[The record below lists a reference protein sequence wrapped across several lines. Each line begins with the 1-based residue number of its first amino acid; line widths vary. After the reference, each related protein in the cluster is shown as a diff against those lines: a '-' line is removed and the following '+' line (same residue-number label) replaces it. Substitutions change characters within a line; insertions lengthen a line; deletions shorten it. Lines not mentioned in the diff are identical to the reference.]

1 MIPLRLTLQNFLS
14 YRTATLDFRGLQ
26 TACICGPN
34 GAGKSSLL
42 EAIGWCLW
50 GNSRAASE
58 EDVIHLGT
66 DEAQV
71 DFIFQCQQQVY
82 RVIRS
87 RRRRHGTVLEFQV
100 ATEVDPEGLP
110 EILHDRDQPDFLTHL
125 RFRPLTE
132 KSVRA
137 TQQVIL
143 QHLKLDYETFINSA
157 YLRQGRAD
165 EFMLKR
171 PSERKQILADLLKL
185 DQYDVLADQAK
196 EKSRQFKAEVE
207 VLSQTLVRTAMQVE
221 SLTTIA
227 MEQAELEKQITHL
240 QKAQER
246 DRVKLQKL
254 QAKQHQRQIWQ
265 QQRSW
270 QQQQQRIFQQDCQR
284 LRQEHA
290 ALSQE
295 LAKLEGLLHREA
307 EIQAGYAHWQ
317 ALQQQEEIQ
326 AGKSQT
332 QQALQEKRQY
342 FQQQL
347 DQQIHALK
355 LQLQQAKT
363 QQQNLVQQEQDLQ
376 QVLNKSTDI
385 EAGLNQLNQART
397 RLRELDQ
404 LQLQVAP
411 LIQRQQT
418 LQSQIEQQRA
428 HLVARLEE
436 RQRSRQLLQI
446 QQQQEPQLQQ
456 ALLEVSDHIEYLER
470 RQVYL
475 QRVREKGLERRSF
488 VDRLQAHQRDY
499 ERQLA
504 EIEQKLHLLSQG
516 IMIPDAD
523 VDPHPG
529 MGGLTV
535 VEGAHHHVS
544 EQPAPTISDAGMGNF
559 SAVEGAHHHL
569 SKQPAPTNVYPPC
582 PLCHQP
588 LDEPHWQQVMTTYRQ
603 QQQELQEQIWV
614 IREQLVVSEREI
626 QVLRQEYRE
635 VDRELG
641 QYGHT
646 LERKGQLSEQLTATT
661 DLQTRSQQLDAEITQ
676 LTQMLE
682 HRQYALDLQAELT
695 QLEQT
700 LQAMNYDDRNH
711 ALARGEV
718 ERWRWAEIKQA
729 ELQQAQ
735 RRHSQ
740 IATHKPVLEAQIA
753 SLNRQIQDLYASSLQ
768 ASILDLDRQ
777 ILELQYDRAKH
788 NQIRAQLRQAQDW
801 QLHYRELQQAKQQ
814 YPQQQRRLAEFAEQ
828 LARKTL
834 AAAECNQH
842 LTELTEY
849 LAQTPDPT
857 AQIQALEQQSQ
868 QRRGQLDHCI
878 GQLGRLQQQQQQL
891 AVLQEQQV
899 ALEAQIHI
907 ARRQQRI
914 YEELAQAFGKNGIQ
928 ALMIE
933 NLLPQLEAEA
943 NHILARL
950 SANQLHVQFIT
961 QRAKKRNGNANAVS
975 KLIDTLDIL
984 IADTKGTRPYE
995 TYSGGE
1001 AFRINFAIRLALARL
1016 LAQRSGMN
1024 LQMLIVDEGFGTQD
1038 DEGCDR
1044 LVAAINAIAS
1054 DFACILTITH
1064 MPRFKEAFQSRIEVQ
1079 KTEEG
1084 SKLCLL

>member
-1 MIPLRLTLQNFLS
+1 MIPLYLTLQNFLS

-50 GNSRAASE
+50 GNSRAVAE

-71 DFIFQCQQQVY
+71 DFIFQCQQQIY
-82 RVIRS
+82 RVIR
-87 RRRRHGTVLEFQV
+87 RRRRRQGTVLEFQV
-100 ATEVDPEGLP
+100 ATEGLDENVEASGHDTP
-110 EILHDRDQPDFLTHL
+110 VALRHDRDQPDFLTQL

-171 PSERKQILADLLKL
+171 PTERKQILADLLKL
-185 DQYDVLADQAK
+185 DQYDALADQAK
-196 EKSRQFKAEVE
+196 DQARQFKAEAE
-207 VLSQTLVRTAMQVE
+207 VLGQTLTRTTTQLAA
-221 SLTTIA
+221 LTTIA
-227 MEQAELEKQITHL
+227 AEQADLEAQIAHL
-240 QKAQER
+240 QQAQER
-246 DRVKLQKL
+246 DRVTLQTL
-254 QAKQHQRQIWQ
+254 QAEQHQRQTWQ
-265 QQRSW
+265 QQRTW
-270 QQQQQRIFQQDCQR
+270 QQQQQRIFQQDCHR
-284 LRQEHA
+284 LRQEHT
-290 ALSQE
+290 ALAQE

-326 AGKSQT
+326 SGKSQT
-332 QQALQEKRQY
+332 QQMLQEKRQHL
-342 FQQQL
+342 QQQL
-347 DQQIHALK
+347 DQQVHALK
-355 LQLQQAKT
+355 LQLQQADAQK
-363 QQQNLVQQEQDLQ
+363 QGLVQQEQDIQ
-376 QVLNKSTDI
+376 QVLNKSNDI
-385 EAGLNQLNQART
+385 EAGLAQLHQARD
-397 RLRELDQ
+397 RLRYLDQ

-411 LIQRQQT
+411 LQQRQQVLLT
-418 LQSQIEQQRA
+418 QVEQQRA
-428 HLVARLEE
+428 RLVARLEE
-436 RQRSRQLLQI
+436 LQRSQQVLHS

-456 ALLEVSDHIEYLER
+456 ALVEVSDQIEYLER

-499 ERQLA
+499 ERELA
-504 EIEQKLHLLSQG
+504 EIEQKLQLLSQG
-516 IMIPDAD
+516 IVQPDAAGPL
-523 VDPHPG
+523 DPEG
-529 MGGLTV
+529 DGL
-535 VEGAHHHVS
+535 
-544 EQPAPTISDAGMGNF
+544 
-559 SAVEGAHHHL
+559 SAIKSASPDGFGQL
-569 SKQPAPTNVYPPC
+569 APTNAYPPC
-582 PLCHQP
+582 PLCQQP
-588 LDEPHWQQVMTTYRQ
+588 LDEPHWQQVMRTYRQ

-626 QVLRQEYRE
+626 KVLRQEYRE
-635 VDRELG
+635 VDRELE

-661 DLQTRSQQLDAEITQ
+661 DLQTRSQQLAAEITQ
-676 LTQMLE
+676 LTQTLE
-682 HRQYALDLQAELT
+682 QRHYALEAQAELA

-740 IATHKPVLEAQIA
+740 IAARKPILEAQIA
-753 SLNRQIQDLYASSLQ
+753 NLNRQIEDLYASSLQ

-777 ILELQYDRAKH
+777 ILELAYDRTEH
-788 NQIRAQLRQAQDW
+788 NQIRAQLRQAQAW

-814 YPQQQRRLAEFAEQ
+814 YPQQQQRLAELAEQ

-834 AAAECNQH
+834 AAAACHQH
-842 LTELTEY
+842 LTELTDY

-857 AQIQALEQQSQ
+857 VEIQQLEHQSQ

-878 GQLGRLQQQQQQL
+878 VQLGRLQQQQQQL
-891 AVLQEQQV
+891 AMLQEQQ
-899 ALEAQIHI
+899 AGLETQLQT

-961 QRAKKRNGNANAVS
+961 QRAKKRNGSANSVS

-1044 LVAAINAIAS
+1044 LIAAINAIAA

-1079 KTEEG
+1079 KTEAG

>member
-1 MIPLRLTLQNFLS
+1 MGRPKERSLAMIPLQLTLQNFLS
-14 YRTATLDFRGLQ
+14 YREATLDFRGLQ

-50 GNSRAASE
+50 GNSRAVSE

-71 DFIFQCQQQVY
+71 DFIFQCRQQIY
-82 RVIRS
+82 RVIRT
-87 RRRRHGTVLEFQV
+87 RRRRQGTALEFQV
-100 ATEVDPEGLP
+100 ATESDLEGLS
-110 EILHDRDQPDFLTHL
+110 EILHDRHQPDFLTHL

-185 DQYDVLADQAK
+185 DQYDILAEQAK
-196 EKSRQFKAEVE
+196 EKARQFKAEVE
-207 VLSQTLVRTAMQVE
+207 VLSQTLVRTTAQLE

-227 MEQAELEKQITHL
+227 AAQADLEAQIAYL
-240 QKAQER
+240 QEVQER
-246 DRVKLQKL
+246 DRVKLQTL
-254 QAKQHQRQIWQ
+254 QAEQHQRQTWQ
-265 QQRSW
+265 QQRLW
-270 QQQQQRIFQQDCQR
+270 QQQQQRMFQQDCQR

-290 ALSQE
+290 ALVQE
-295 LAKLEGLLHREA
+295 LANLESLLHREA
-307 EIQAGYAHWQ
+307 EIEAGYAHWRS
-317 ALQQQEEIQ
+317 LQQQEEIQ
-326 AGKSQT
+326 SGKLQT
-332 QQALQEKRQY
+332 QQILQEKRQQL
-342 FQQQL
+342 QQQF

-355 LQLQQAKT
+355 LQLQQADA
-363 QQQNLVQQEQDLQ
+363 QQQGLVQQEQDLQ
-376 QVLNKSTDI
+376 QVLSKSTDI
-385 EAGLNQLNQART
+385 EAGLNQLNQARA

-404 LQLQVAP
+404 LQLQVTP
-411 LIQRQQT
+411 LIQRQQA
-418 LQSQIEQQRA
+418 LQNEIEQERA
-428 HLVARLEE
+428 RLVARLEE
-436 RQRSRQLLQI
+436 LQRSQQAI
-446 QQQQEPQLQQ
+446 QAQQQQEPQLQQ
-456 ALLEVSDHIEYLER
+456 ALLEVSDRIEYLER
-470 RQVYL
+470 RQIYL

-516 IMIPDAD
+516 IVRAD
-523 VDPHPG
+523 VDADTGVGGFTEVDGGHPNRSG
-529 MGGLTV
+529 QL
-535 VEGAHHHVS
+535 
-544 EQPAPTISDAGMGNF
+544 APT
-559 SAVEGAHHHL
+559 H
-569 SKQPAPTNVYPPC
+569 TYPPC

-635 VDRELG
+635 VDRELS
-641 QYGHT
+641 QYGNT
-646 LERKGQLSEQLTATT
+646 LERKGQLSEQLTATA
-661 DLQTRSQQLDAEITQ
+661 DLQTRSQQLAAEITQ

-682 HRQYALDLQAELT
+682 HRHYALDRQAELAA
-695 QLEQT
+695 LEQT

-740 IATHKPVLEAQIA
+740 IAARKPVLEAQIA
-753 SLNRQIQDLYASSLQ
+753 NLNRQIQDLYASSLQ
-768 ASILDLDRQ
+768 ASILDLNRQ
-777 ILELQYDRAKH
+777 ILELQYDRTEH
-788 NQIRAQLRQAQDW
+788 NQIRAQLRQAQAW

-814 YPQQQRRLAEFAEQ
+814 YPHQQRRLSELAEQ

-834 AAAECNQH
+834 AVAECNQQLAA
-842 LTELTEY
+842 LTAY
-849 LAQTPDPT
+849 LEETPDPT
-857 AQIQALEQQSQ
+857 AQIQELEYQSQ
-868 QRRGQLDHCI
+868 QRRSQLDHCI
-878 GQLGRLQQQQQQL
+878 VQLGRLQQQQQQL
-891 AVLQEQQV
+891 TILQEQQV
-899 ALEAQIHI
+899 NLEQKIQT
-907 ARRQQRI
+907 ARQQQRI

-961 QRAKKRNGNANAVS
+961 QRAKKRNGSGNSVS

-1044 LVAAINAIAS
+1044 LIAAINAIAA

-1079 KTEEG
+1079 KTAEG

>member
-1 MIPLRLTLQNFLS
+1 MIPLQLTLQNFLS
-14 YRTATLDFRGLQ
+14 YRTATLDFRGLK

-71 DFIFQCQQQVY
+71 DFIFQCQQRVY

-87 RRRRHGTVLEFQV
+87 RRRRQGTMLEFQV
-100 ATEVDPEGLP
+100 ATEGTGDGEQSMGYK
-110 EILHDRDQPDFLTHL
+110 QPDFLTHL
-125 RFRPLTE
+125 GFRPLTE

-185 DQYDVLADQAK
+185 NQYDILTDQAK
-196 EKSRQFKAEVE
+196 EKARQFKAEAE
-207 VLSQTLVRTAMQVE
+207 VFSQNLIRTITQLE

-227 MEQAELEKQITHL
+227 AEQAELEAQITDL
-240 QKAQER
+240 QEAQER
-246 DRVKLQKL
+246 DRVQLQKL
-254 QAKQHQRQIWQ
+254 QATQHQRQTWQ
-265 QQRSW
+265 QQRAW
-270 QQQQQRIFQQDCQR
+270 YQQQQRIFQQDCQR

-290 ALSQE
+290 ALAQE
-295 LAKLEGLLHREA
+295 LAQLEGLLRQEA
-307 EIQAGYAHWQ
+307 EIHAGYAHWQ

-326 AGKSQT
+326 SAKLQT
-332 QQALQEKRQY
+332 QQVLREKRQHL
-342 FQQQL
+342 QQQL
-347 DQQIHALK
+347 DQQVHALK
-355 LQLQQAKT
+355 LQLQQAEA
-363 QQQNLVQQEQDLQ
+363 QQQGLSQQEDDIQ
-376 QVLNKSTDI
+376 QILNKSADI
-385 EAGLNQLNQART
+385 EAGLSHLNQARN

-411 LIQRQQT
+411 LLQRQQV
-418 LQSQIEQQRA
+418 LQGQIEQHRA
-428 HLVARLEE
+428 RLVARLEE
-436 RQRSRQLLQI
+436 LQRSQQALQA
-446 QQQQEPQLQQ
+446 QQQQAPQLQQ
-456 ALLEVSDHIEYLER
+456 ALLEVSDHIDYLER

-504 EIEQKLHLLSQG
+504 EVEQKLHLLTQG
-516 IMIPDAD
+516 VMRPDTD
-523 VDPHPG
+523 VEVDALAARRSP
-529 MGGLTV
+529 LT
-535 VEGAHHHVS
+535 
-544 EQPAPTISDAGMGNF
+544 
-559 SAVEGAHHHL
+559 
-569 SKQPAPTNVYPPC
+569 YPPC

-588 LDEPHWQQVMTTYRQ
+588 LDEPHWQQVMSTYRQ
-603 QQQELQEQIWV
+603 QQQEIQEQIWV

-641 QYGHT
+641 QYGNT
-646 LERKGQLSEQLTATT
+646 LERKGQLNEQLTATT
-661 DLQTRSQQLDAEITQ
+661 DLYTRSQQLEAEITQ
-676 LTQMLE
+676 LNQTLE
-682 HRQYALDLQAELT
+682 HHHYALDLQAELA

-735 RRHSQ
+735 RRQQQ
-740 IATHKPVLEAQIA
+740 IAARKPVLEAQIA
-753 SLNRQIQDLYASSLQ
+753 NLNRQIQDLYASSLQ

-777 ILELQYDRAKH
+777 ILELHYDRTEH
-788 NQIRAQLRQAQDW
+788 NQIRAQLRQAQSW
-801 QLHYRELQQAKQQ
+801 PLHYRELQQAKQQ
-814 YPQQQRRLAEFAEQ
+814 YPQQQRRLTEFAEQ

-834 AAAECNQH
+834 AAAECQQH
-842 LTELTEY
+842 LEELTAY

-857 AQIQALEQQSQ
+857 AQIQQLEQHSQ

-878 GQLGRLQQQQQQL
+878 VQLGRLQQQQQQL
-891 AVLQEQQV
+891 GILQEQKV
-899 ALEAQIHI
+899 ALEAQLQT

-950 SANQLHVQFIT
+950 SANQLHIQFIT
-961 QRAKKRNGNANAVS
+961 QRAKKRNGSANSVS

-1044 LVAAINAIAS
+1044 LIAAINAIAS

-1064 MPRFKEAFQSRIEVQ
+1064 MPRFKEAFQSRIEVE
-1079 KTEEG
+1079 KTVEG
-1084 SKLCLL
+1084 SKLCLV

>member
-1 MIPLRLTLQNFLS
+1 MGGPKERSLVMIPLQLTLHNFLS
-14 YRTATLDFRGLQ
+14 YREATLDFRGLQ

-87 RRRRHGTVLEFQV
+87 RRRRHGTLLEFQV
-100 ATEVDPEGLP
+100 ATATDPEELRDC
-110 EILHDRDQPDFLTHL
+110 LHDRAQPDFLPTL
-125 RFRPLTE
+125 CFRPLTE

-137 TQQVIL
+137 TQQAIL

-171 PSERKQILADLLKL
+171 PNERKQILADLLKL

-196 EKSRQFKAEVE
+196 DKARQFKAELE
-207 VLSQTLVRTAMQVE
+207 VLSQTLTRTTTQLE

-227 MEQAELEKQITHL
+227 AEQADLEEQIAHL

-246 DRVKLQKL
+246 DRANLQKL
-254 QAKQHQRQIWQ
+254 QAEQHQRQTWQ

-295 LAKLEGLLHREA
+295 LANLESLLHREA
-307 EIQAGYAHWQ
+307 EIQAGYEHWRS
-317 ALQQQEEIQ
+317 LQQQEEMQ
-326 AGKSQT
+326 SGKLQT
-332 QQALQEKRQY
+332 QQILQEKRQHL
-342 FQQQL
+342 QQQL

-355 LQLQQAKT
+355 LQLQQADA
-363 QQQNLVQQEQDLQ
+363 QQQGLGQQEQELQ
-376 QVLNKSTDI
+376 QVLNKSADI

-411 LIQRQQT
+411 LVQRQQA

-428 HLVARLEE
+428 RLVARLEAL
-436 RQRSRQLLQI
+436 QRSQQALQT

-470 RQVYL
+470 RQIYR

-516 IMIPDAD
+516 IITPDADAD
-523 VDPHPG
+523 VDPGAG
-529 MGGLTV
+529 MGGFTE
-535 VEGAHHHVS
+535 VEG
-544 EQPAPTISDAGMGNF
+544 G
-559 SAVEGAHHHL
+559 HHHL
-569 SKQPAPTNVYPPC
+569 FAQPAPTNAYPPC

-603 QQQELQEQIWV
+603 EQQALQEQIWV
-614 IREQLVVSEREI
+614 IREQLAVSEREI

-635 VDRELG
+635 VDRELS
-641 QYGHT
+641 QYGNT
-646 LERKGQLSEQLTATT
+646 LERKGQLSEQLAATT
-661 DLQTRSQQLDAEITQ
+661 DLQTQLQQLEAEITQ
-676 LTQMLE
+676 LTQTLE
-682 HRQYALDLQAELT
+682 QRHYALDLQAELAA
-695 QLEQT
+695 LEQT
-700 LQAMNYDDRNH
+700 LATMNYDDRNH

-718 ERWRWAEIKQA
+718 ERWRWADIKQA

-740 IATHKPVLEAQIA
+740 IAARKPIIEAQIA
-753 SLNRQIQDLYASSLQ
+753 NLNRQIQDLYASSLQ
-768 ASILDLDRQ
+768 ASILEIDRQ
-777 ILELQYDRAKH
+777 ILELQYDRTEH
-788 NQIRAQLRQAQDW
+788 NQIRAQLRQAQAW

-814 YPQQQRRLAEFAEQ
+814 YPQQQQRLAELAEQ

-834 AAAECNQH
+834 AAAECHQH
-842 LTELTEY
+842 LTELTAY

-857 AQIQALEQQSQ
+857 AQIQTLEHQSQ
-868 QRRGQLDHCI
+868 RRRGQLDHCI
-878 GQLGRLQQQQQQL
+878 VQLGRLQQQHQQL

-899 ALEAQIHI
+899 TLEEQIQT

-933 NLLPQLEAEA
+933 NILPQLEAEA
-943 NHILARL
+943 NHILGRL

-961 QRAKKRNGNANAVS
+961 QRAKKRNGSANSVA

-1044 LVAAINAIAS
+1044 LIAAINAIAA